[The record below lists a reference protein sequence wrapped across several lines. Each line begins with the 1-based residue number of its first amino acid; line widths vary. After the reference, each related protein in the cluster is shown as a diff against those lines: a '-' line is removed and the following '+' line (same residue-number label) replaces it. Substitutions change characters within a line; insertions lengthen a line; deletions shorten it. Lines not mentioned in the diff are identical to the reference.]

1 MLHVHTSG
9 DTYWFV
15 APKAKPPPLPD
26 AAPLLP
32 VPNTKPLLWL
42 PKPLPCWDMAPKDG
56 AFWVAK
62 LVNVEPPP
70 PPPLPNPNPPVLAAD
85 VPSPNTLPLVEPRG
99 LEKPGAVPNVGAPP
113 KPGDPPKVGGLPNT
127 GAAPNPPVLLGLGN
141 PNPWEATLPPAL
153 NVPEDFWSPNVPGPP
168 KLKDLAPLLPNRL
181 LALEEPGEPN
191 AALDEPNGFLFAA
204 SWLGFPPRPLKKPPL
219 PAPPLLAP
227 NSPPEDEACPKTLEP
242 VFCDCPN
249 RDPEELG
256 ANPADWPKPNGDD
269 DVVVV
274 AEELAP
280 PKAGVL

>member
-1 MLHVHTSG
+1 M
-9 DTYWFV
+9 
-15 APKAKPPPLPD
+15 APNVKPPPLPG

-32 VPNTKPLLWL
+32 EPNPNPLLWP
-42 PKPLPCWDMAPKDG
+42 PKPLPCWDRAPKDG

-62 LVNVEPPP
+62 LPNVLPPLL
-70 PPPLPNPNPPVLAAD
+70 LPNPNPPVLAAA

-127 GAAPNPPVLLGLGN
+127 GAAPNPPVLLGLEN

-153 NVPEDFWSPNVPGPP
+153 NVPEDFCSPNVALPP
-168 KLKDLAPLLPNRL
+168 KPNDLAPLLPNRL
-181 LALEEPGEPN
+181 LALEALEEPN
-191 AALDEPNGFLFAA
+191 PVLEELKGFLLAA
-204 SWLGFPPRPLKKPPL
+204 SWLGLPPRPLKKPP
-219 PAPPLLAP
+219 PPPPLLLVP
-227 NSPPEDEACPKTLEP
+227 NSPPEEDEACPKTLEL
-242 VFCDCPN
+242 VFCDWPN

-256 ANPADWPKPNGDD
+256 ANPPADWPKPNREE

-274 AEELAP
+274 AEEPAL